1 MIYNYT
7 GDDNMKET
15 NDKEF
20 NVKAEILEIID
31 TVKRLL
37 DKEDYARLNDY
48 IIAKEER
55 VKANVYVDRAEKY
68 VDKLIYDLK

>member
-20 NVKAEILEIID
+20 NIKAEILEIID

-37 DKEDYARLNDY
+37 DKEDYARLSDY
-48 IIAKEER
+48 IIAKEKR
-55 VKANVYVDRAEKY
+55 VKANVYVDRAEEY
-68 VDKLIYDLK
+68 VDKLINGLK